1 VAAVAGRRVEDRQ
14 GDGIRAAETALCVRL
29 DETPLA

>member
-1 VAAVAGRRVEDRQ
+1 VVAVAGRRVEDRQ
-14 GDGIRAAETALCVRL
+14 GDSIRAAETVLRERL